1 MSLCIITK
9 CCSFLSCNCGG
20 LVSTIHLV
28 HSWLTQLHD
37 THLSVLLI
45 IMLIFITMLISM
57 GSYNSACLQTGV
69 KLYMQA
75 WKKT

>member
-20 LVSTIHLV
+20 LVGTIHLV

-37 THLSVLLI
+37 IHLSILLI

-57 GSYNSACLQTGV
+57 VLHNSTYL
-69 KLYMQA
+69 
-75 WKKT
+75 

>member
-20 LVSTIHLV
+20 LVGTTHLV

-45 IMLIFITMLISM
+45 VMLIFITMLISM
-57 GSYNSACLQTGV
+57 ESYNSACLQIDVQG
-69 KLYMQA
+69 YMQA
-75 WKKT
+75 

>member
-20 LVSTIHLV
+20 LVGTIHLV

-37 THLSVLLI
+37 TFKCI
-45 IMLIFITMLISM
+45 INYHVNIHYHVNFHGII
-57 GSYNSACLQTGV
+57 
-69 KLYMQA
+69 
-75 WKKT
+75 